1 MCYIIAKKYNER
13 GCIALKYEHSYKL
26 ASLIKYLTI
35 ETNEKGKEV
44 EVFIIGNN
52 TEVYGEYA
60 PYTFIE
66 NEIEFINKV
75 LSM

>member
-1 MCYIIAKKYNER
+1 MSYLIAKKYKER
-13 GCIALKYEHSYKL
+13 GCIALKYEHGYKL
-26 ASLIKYLTI
+26 ASLFQYLTFATI
-35 ETNEKGKEV
+35 EKDNDV
-44 EVFIIGNN
+44 EIFVVGNN
-52 TEVYGEYA
+52 TEIYSEYA